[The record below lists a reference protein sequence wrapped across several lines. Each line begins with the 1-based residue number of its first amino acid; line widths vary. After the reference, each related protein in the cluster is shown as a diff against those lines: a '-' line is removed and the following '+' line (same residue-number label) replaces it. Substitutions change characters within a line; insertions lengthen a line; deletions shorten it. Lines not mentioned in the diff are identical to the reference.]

1 MIHEVAFAVLA
12 LLPIRFMAQEA
23 QSGGVRGIGWRC
35 QRYWVTVPERQCRD
49 RMVAVESSYDS
60 SQKFVWLLSSCRIPR
75 QKLPLS
81 PSKTTISHQLASK
94 NNQPYNPYLFIYCA
108 TSGCTRLSKSPF
120 SAASLLISVLLMS
133 ICCASRMT
141 GCHPLSAMLC
151 GVATVCPGRG

>member
-1 MIHEVAFAVLA
+1 MI
-12 LLPIRFMAQEA
+12 
-23 QSGGVRGIGWRC
+23 
-35 QRYWVTVPERQCRD
+35 
-49 RMVAVESSYDS
+49 AVESSYDCF
-60 SQKFVWLLSSCRIPR
+60 QCCRFPR

-81 PSKTTISHQLASK
+81 LSKTTISHQLANKTVSAVGK

-141 GCHPLSAMLC
+141 GCHPLSALLC